1 MARIE
6 AGFPGERFV
15 VLPQPFLDL
24 MEDNPLTGDLY
35 IHSLGHIAHARHH
48 HVSRPEGSP
57 QHVFLYCTW
66 GRGEVEVDRRRFTL
80 SANRFVVLPAGV
92 PHVYRADDDDPW
104 TLYWVLFG
112 GEKAS
117 VYAAGMTEPRQVLPS
132 VHSRIEQRT
141 DLFETIYSVL
151 CGGFSIEKLNYANIV
166 LAHFLASFLY
176 ADLFRESVPVPA
188 AVKYA
193 DSMVSRVTHFMAEN
207 VESNLTLSQI
217 ASYAGYS
224 ESYFYRRFVKETGH
238 APIDY
243 FIHLKINKAS
253 IFLIKTSLTVAQIAA
268 KLGFNSPDYFSR
280 TFRRIVGISASE
292 FRKQNFRL

>member
-6 AGFPGERFV
+6 TGFPRERLV

-24 MEDNPLTGDLY
+24 MEDDPLTGDLY
-35 IHSLGHIAHARHH
+35 IHSLGHIAHALHH
-48 HVSRPEGSP
+48 HVSHPDGCP

-66 GRGEVEVDRRRFTL
+66 GRGEVTVDKRSFTL
-80 SANRFVVLPAGV
+80 VANQFVVLPAGV
-92 PHVYRADDDDPW
+92 SHTYRANDNDPW
-104 TLYWVLFG
+104 TLYWVLFAG
-112 GEKAS
+112 TKAS
-117 VYAAGMTEPRQVLPS
+117 IYAKGMAEPRQVLPS
-132 VHSRIEQRT
+132 VQSRIEQRT

-151 CGGFSIEKLNYANIV
+151 CGGFTIEKLNYANIV

-176 ADLFRESVPVPA
+176 ADLLLEFVRPPVST
-188 AVKYA
+188 KYA

-207 VESNLTLSQI
+207 VESNLTLQQI

-253 IFLIKTSLTVAQIAA
+253 IFLIKTSMTVAQIAA